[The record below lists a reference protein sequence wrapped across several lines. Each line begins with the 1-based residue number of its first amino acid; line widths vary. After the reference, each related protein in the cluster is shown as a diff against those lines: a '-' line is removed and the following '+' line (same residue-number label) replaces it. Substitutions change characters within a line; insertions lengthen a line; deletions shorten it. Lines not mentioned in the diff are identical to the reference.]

1 MNGKIQKQKRK
12 EDIVY
17 QDLTP
22 SNQIKPEEE
31 SIQALRWA
39 IENPNVK
46 NIALSG
52 PYGSGK
58 SSVIQSYLK
67 EYDVPKRYSKWYMK
81 WYYQGLGKIPFLKR
95 FIPKSSGCVLQISL
109 ATFDENNI
117 GEDSKREELQR
128 GILKQLF
135 YKVNSS
141 KIPLSRYRKLHHISG
156 RKYVLATICVCLL
169 ILAGAYVA
177 FPEATGSFLT
187 DYWQGIG
194 RWDIIFRVVAL
205 VGLLGGI
212 SYLVWMFTTRFRIKS
227 IAVGDISAEG
237 TGVAEESILDQNLD
251 EIIYFF
257 EKTKYN
263 LVFIEDLDRFDNT
276 EIFINLRELNDTL
289 NGYEVLKKRGKITFV
304 YAVRDDLFEADT
316 ERTKFFDF
324 VVPVIPYMNET
335 NSDQVMNDLL
345 KIGDQYEP
353 RKEEE
358 QHEISKEYVK
368 QVYPYIGDMRLLIN
382 TINEFWVYKRILKKD
397 TQDKLNDEK
406 MMSLMIY
413 KNSYPQDF
421 AALEEE
427 KGVVKETFEQKEQ
440 LISEQEKK
448 LKRRK
453 EDLYRLQE
461 DAANSVREIKILI
474 LAELRKTVPKA
485 GCSLEYVVRVGSNS
499 SKRFEESAI
508 LEADFSMDEFRK
520 KNAEV
525 CVEYKESYY
534 SSTKKTEWI
543 TEPEYSN
550 ARLADLFAR
559 YDLHKEYEITSVE
572 EAKLELEKTDR
583 KIRNLHAATL
593 SRLLSDKDMIAQMSE
608 AVKENELLVFL
619 LRKGYIDENYADY
632 INYFREGTISKAE
645 LNFIRTVR
653 NNQSECNFDFTIVH
667 PANVI
672 EKLFDYEFEQPELL
686 NYSLM
691 DYMLEYI
698 PDDKKLRILLKQVVN
713 HSENSRQFI
722 LGYLS
727 RKKQIKKFIEQIL
740 MLSSMVWKDM
750 EADSILTEEQKYIYL
765 NEILC
770 FGTIEGIVSNNYKES
785 ETDVGI
791 IRQRIEKE
799 PDIFEKLPDVVTEK
813 WIQILGELE
822 IDFFEV
828 HLQKTDQKVV
838 DFIITNWNFQLN
850 RYMMKEIFMVCA
862 PKYLPLL
869 FLANYYCLQKLGNND
884 LLGYVNEY
892 MKDYVENIT
901 LGVETNTKENKENVE
916 RMLGKL
922 LDTDLSLCGKIIE
935 KENNVHWDALE
946 DCLSQREDA
955 NKLWKFLLQ
964 YDRITA
970 NWQNCIA
977 YYELK
982 EEVDATL
989 RDYVDR
995 NIDSICERN
1004 ENDNLP
1010 HDFLRALLMCDVS
1023 YKTFDT
1029 LTRIPRLTPFDC
1041 ECTAFNEDRLL
1052 LMIQRGYLLFS
1063 VEILEELKEIS
1074 EEIWLAYIDEY
1085 KKEFLENLQAE
1096 NLGLEDVKIVL
1107 DEMIFVGED
1116 ENTVLQQIKPSEIDD
1131 ELAEILYGLR
1141 TEECYEKPYVEAVW
1155 NVLPDE
1161 CRYSWLCKHMGV
1173 YDQDEL
1179 AEHFAQLANT
1189 YHALAE
1195 RTDHN
1200 HKYKLHNSEY
1210 NRILCEKLKKRR
1222 YITGVTVKGNYL
1234 EGYVRKK

>member
-1 MNGKIQKQKRK
+1 MNDKIQKRK

-81 WYYQGLGKIPFLKR
+81 WYYQGVGKIPFLER
-95 FIPKSSGCVLQISL
+95 FIPKSSERVLQISL
-109 ATFDENNI
+109 ATF
-117 GEDSKREELQR
+117 GEKNLNKDNKKEELQR

-135 YKVNSS
+135 YKVNAS
-141 KIPLSRYRKLHHISG
+141 KIPLSRYRKLQHISG
-156 RKYVLATICVCLL
+156 IKYVIASIMVGLF
-169 ILAGAYVA
+169 ILAGAYVV
-177 FPEATGSFLT
+177 FPEATYSFLIG
-187 DYWQGIG
+187 YWKEIG
-194 RWDIIFRVVAL
+194 KLERIRRVVAL
-205 VGLLGGI
+205 LGMLGGV
-212 SYLVWMFTTRFRIKS
+212 SYLLRVCTSRFRIKS
-227 IAVGDISAEG
+227 IAVGDITAEG
-237 TGVAEESILDQNLD
+237 MNLSEESILDQNLD
-251 EIIYFF
+251 EIVYFF

-263 LVFIEDLDRFDNT
+263 LVFIEDLDRFNNT
-276 EIFINLRELNDTL
+276 EIFTNLRELNDTL
-289 NGYEVLKKRGKITFV
+289 NNYEVLKKRGKITFV
-304 YAVRDDLFEADT
+304 YAVKDELFKVDT

-324 VVPVIPYMNET
+324 IVPVIPYMNET

-427 KGVVKETFEQKEQ
+427 KGVVKEAFEQKER
-440 LISEQEKK
+440 LIREKEEK
-448 LKRRK
+448 LKCKK
-453 EDLYRLQE
+453 ENINKLQE
-461 DAANSVREIKILI
+461 DAANSVREIKLLI
-474 LAELRKTVPKA
+474 LAELKKVVPTD
-485 GCSLEYVVRVGSNS
+485 GHSLKYNVKVGYS
-499 SKRFEESAI
+499 EQAYLESEI
-508 LEADFSMDEFRK
+508 LADEFTMDVFRQE
-520 KNAEV
+520 NVEV
-525 CVEYKESYY
+525 NIEYRNQYRHIER
-534 SSTKKTEWI
+534 TEFI
-543 TEPEYSN
+543 TEPEHSN
-550 ARLADLFAR
+550 ARLSDLFAR
-559 YDLHKEYEITSVE
+559 YDLHKKYEIISVE
-572 EAKLELEKTDR
+572 ETKRELEKTD
-583 KIRNLHAATL
+583 KEIQNLHATTL
-593 SRLLSDKDMIAQMSE
+593 SQLLANRDMIAQMPA

-653 NNQSECNFDFTIVH
+653 NNQGECNFDFTIVH

-698 PDDKKLRILLKQVVN
+698 PDDKKLRILLNQVVN
-713 HSENSRQFI
+713 RSENSRQFI

-727 RKKQIKKFIEQIL
+727 RKNQTKKFVEQIL
-740 MLSSMVWKDM
+740 MLSSMVWKDI

-828 HLQKTDQKVV
+828 HLQKTDRKIV

-869 FLANYYCLQKLGNND
+869 FLANYYCLQKLANND
-884 LLGYVNEY
+884 LLEYVNEY
-892 MKDYVENIT
+892 MKDYVENVT

-922 LDTDLSLCGKIIE
+922 LDTDLPLCGKIIE
-935 KENNVHWDALE
+935 KEHNVHWDALE

-977 YYELK
+977 YYELN

-1200 HKYKLHNSEY
+1200 HKYRLHNSEY
-1210 NRILCEKLKKRR
+1210 NRILCEKLKKRG

>member
-1 MNGKIQKQKRK
+1 MNDKIQKRK

-81 WYYQGLGKIPFLKR
+81 WYYQGVGKIPFLER
-95 FIPKSSGCVLQISL
+95 FIPKSSECVLQISL
-109 ATFDENNI
+109 ATF
-117 GEDSKREELQR
+117 GEKNLNKDNKKEELQR

-135 YKVNSS
+135 YKVNAS
-141 KIPLSRYRKLHHISG
+141 KIPLSRYRKLQHISG
-156 RKYVLATICVCLL
+156 IKYVIASIMVGLF
-169 ILAGAYVA
+169 ILAGAYVV
-177 FPEATGSFLT
+177 FPEATYSFLIG
-187 DYWQGIG
+187 YWKEIG
-194 RWDIIFRVVAL
+194 KLERIRRVVAL
-205 VGLLGGI
+205 LGMLGGV
-212 SYLVWMFTTRFRIKS
+212 SYLLRVCTSRFRIKS
-227 IAVGDISAEG
+227 IAVGDITAEG
-237 TGVAEESILDQNLD
+237 MNLSEESILDQNLD
-251 EIIYFF
+251 EIVYFF

-263 LVFIEDLDRFDNT
+263 LVFIEDLDRFNNT
-276 EIFINLRELNDTL
+276 EIFTNLRELNDTL
-289 NGYEVLKKRGKITFV
+289 NNYEVLKKRGKITFV
-304 YAVRDDLFEADT
+304 YAVKDELFKVDT

-324 VVPVIPYMNET
+324 IVPVIPYMNET

-368 QVYPYIGDMRLLIN
+368 QIYPYIGDMRLLIN

-413 KNSYPQDF
+413 KNSCPQDF

-427 KGVVKETFEQKEQ
+427 KGVVKEAFEQKER
-440 LISEQEKK
+440 LIREKEEK
-448 LKRRK
+448 LKCKK
-453 EDLYRLQE
+453 ENINKLQE
-461 DAANSVREIKILI
+461 DAANSVWEIKLLI
-474 LAELRKTVPKA
+474 LAELKKVVPTD
-485 GCSLEYVVRVGSNS
+485 GHSLKYNVKVGYSEQS
-499 SKRFEESAI
+499 YLESEI
-508 LEADFSMDEFRK
+508 LADEFTMDVFRQ
-520 KNAEV
+520 KNVEV
-525 CVEYKESYY
+525 NIEYRDQYRHIER
-534 SSTKKTEWI
+534 TEFI

-550 ARLADLFAR
+550 VRLADLFAR

-572 EAKLELEKTDR
+572 AAKLELEKTD
-583 KIRNLHAATL
+583 KEIQNLHATTL
-593 SRLLSDKDMIAQMSE
+593 SRFMSDKAMIEQMPE
-608 AVKENELLVFL
+608 AVQENELLVFL

-632 INYFREGTISKAE
+632 INYFREGTISKSE

-653 NNQSECNFDFTIVH
+653 NNQGECNFDSTIVH

-722 LGYLS
+722 LEYLS

-740 MLSSMVWKDM
+740 MLSSMVWKDI

-828 HLQKTDQKVV
+828 HLQKTDRKIV

-862 PKYLPLL
+862 SKYLPFL

-977 YYELK
+977 YYELN

-995 NIDSICERN
+995 NIDSILEQN
-1004 ENDNLP
+1004 VNDNLP
-1010 HDFLRALLMCDVS
+1010 HDFLRALLMSDVS

-1041 ECTAFNEDRLL
+1041 ECTAFNEDRLR
-1052 LMIQRGYLLFS
+1052 LMIQRGYLPFS

-1074 EEIWLAYIDEY
+1074 EEVWLAYIDEY
-1085 KKEFLENLQAE
+1085 KKEFLENLQTE

-1107 DEMIFVGED
+1107 NEMIFVGED

-1200 HKYKLHNSEY
+1200 HKYRLHNSEY
-1210 NRILCEKLKKRR
+1210 NRILCEKLKKRG

>member
-1 MNGKIQKQKRK
+1 MNDKIQKRK

-81 WYYQGLGKIPFLKR
+81 WYYQGVGKIPFLER
-95 FIPKSSGCVLQISL
+95 FIPKSSECVLQISL
-109 ATFDENNI
+109 ATF
-117 GEDSKREELQR
+117 GEKNLNKDNKKEELQR

-135 YKVNSS
+135 YKVNAS
-141 KIPLSRYRKLHHISG
+141 KIPLSRYRKLQHISG
-156 RKYVLATICVCLL
+156 IKYVIASIMVGLF
-169 ILAGAYVA
+169 ILAGAYVV
-177 FPEATGSFLT
+177 FPEATYSFLIG
-187 DYWQGIG
+187 YWKEIG
-194 RWDIIFRVVAL
+194 KLERIRRVVAL
-205 VGLLGGI
+205 LGMLGGV
-212 SYLVWMFTTRFRIKS
+212 SYLLRVCTSRFRIKS
-227 IAVGDISAEG
+227 IAVGDITAEG
-237 TGVAEESILDQNLD
+237 MNLSEESILDQNLD
-251 EIIYFF
+251 EIVYFF

-263 LVFIEDLDRFDNT
+263 LVFIEDLDRFNNT
-276 EIFINLRELNDTL
+276 EIFTNLRELNDTL
-289 NGYEVLKKRGKITFV
+289 NNYEVLKKRGKITFV
-304 YAVRDDLFEADT
+304 YAVKDELFKVDT

-324 VVPVIPYMNET
+324 IVPVIPYMNET

-368 QVYPYIGDMRLLIN
+368 QIYPYIGDMRLLIN

-413 KNSYPQDF
+413 KNSCPQDF

-427 KGVVKETFEQKEQ
+427 KGVVKEAFEQKER
-440 LISEQEKK
+440 LIREKEEK
-448 LKRRK
+448 LKCKK
-453 EDLYRLQE
+453 ENINKLQE
-461 DAANSVREIKILI
+461 DAANSVWEIKLLI
-474 LAELRKTVPKA
+474 LAELKKVVPTD
-485 GCSLEYVVRVGSNS
+485 GHSLKYNVKVGYSEQS
-499 SKRFEESAI
+499 YLESEI
-508 LEADFSMDEFRK
+508 LADEFTMDVFRQ
-520 KNAEV
+520 KNVEV
-525 CVEYKESYY
+525 NIEYRDQYRHIER
-534 SSTKKTEWI
+534 TEFI

-550 ARLADLFAR
+550 VRLADLFAR

-572 EAKLELEKTDR
+572 AAKLELEKTD
-583 KIRNLHAATL
+583 KEIQNLHATTL
-593 SRLLSDKDMIAQMSE
+593 SRFMSDKAMIEQMPE
-608 AVKENELLVFL
+608 AVQENELLVFL

-632 INYFREGTISKAE
+632 INYFREGTISKSE

-653 NNQSECNFDFTIVH
+653 NNQGECNFDSTIVH

-740 MLSSMVWKDM
+740 MLSSMVWKDI

-828 HLQKTDQKVV
+828 HLQKTDRKIV

-977 YYELK
+977 YYELN

-1155 NVLPDE
+1155 NVLPEE

-1179 AEHFAQLANT
+1179 AEHFAQLDKT
-1189 YHALAE
+1189 YHVLAE

-1200 HKYKLHNSEY
+1200 HKYRLYNSEY
-1210 NRILCEKLKKRR
+1210 NRVLCEKLKKRG

>member
-1 MNGKIQKQKRK
+1 MNDKIQKRK

-67 EYDVPKRYSKWYMK
+67 EYDVPKRYSKWYLK
-81 WYYQGLGKIPFLKR
+81 WYYQGLGKIPFLER
-95 FIPKSSGCVLQISL
+95 FISKSSERVLQISL
-109 ATFDENNI
+109 ATF
-117 GEDSKREELQR
+117 GEKNLNKDNKKEELQR

-135 YKVNSS
+135 YKVNAS
-141 KIPLSRYRKLHHISG
+141 KIPLSRYRKLQHISG
-156 RKYVLATICVCLL
+156 IKYVIASIMVGLF
-169 ILAGAYVA
+169 ILAGVYVV
-177 FPEATGSFLT
+177 FPEATYSFLIG
-187 DYWQGIG
+187 YWKEIG
-194 RWDIIFRVVAL
+194 KLERIRRVVAL
-205 VGLLGGI
+205 LGMLGGV
-212 SYLVWMFTTRFRIKS
+212 SYLLRVCISRFRIKS
-227 IAVGDISAEG
+227 IAVGDITAEG
-237 TGVAEESILDQNLD
+237 MNLSEESILDQNLD
-251 EIIYFF
+251 EIVYFF

-263 LVFIEDLDRFDNT
+263 LVFIEDLDRFNNT
-276 EIFINLRELNDTL
+276 EIFTNLRELNDTL
-289 NGYEVLKKRGKITFV
+289 NNYEVLKKRGKITFV
-304 YAVRDDLFEADT
+304 YAVKDELFKVDT

-324 VVPVIPYMNET
+324 IVPVIPYMNET

-427 KGVVKETFEQKEQ
+427 KGVVKEAFEQKER
-440 LISEQEKK
+440 LIREKEEK
-448 LKRRK
+448 LKCKK
-453 EDLYRLQE
+453 ENINKLQE
-461 DAANSVREIKILI
+461 DAANSVREIKLLI
-474 LAELRKTVPKA
+474 LAELKKVVPTD
-485 GCSLEYVVRVGSNS
+485 GHSLKYNVKVGYSEQS
-499 SKRFEESAI
+499 YLESEI
-508 LEADFSMDEFRK
+508 LADEFTMDVFRQ
-520 KNAEV
+520 KNVEV
-525 CVEYKESYY
+525 NIEYRDQYRHIER
-534 SSTKKTEWI
+534 TEFI

-550 ARLADLFAR
+550 VRLADLFAR

-572 EAKLELEKTDR
+572 AAKLELEKTD
-583 KIRNLHAATL
+583 KEIQNLHATTL
-593 SRLLSDKDMIAQMSE
+593 SRFMSDKAMIEQMPE
-608 AVKENELLVFL
+608 AVQENELLVFL

-632 INYFREGTISKAE
+632 INYFREGTISKSE

-653 NNQSECNFDFTIVH
+653 NNQGECNFDFTIVH

-698 PDDKKLRILLKQVVN
+698 PDDKKLKILLKQVVN
-713 HSENSRQFI
+713 RSENSRQFI

-727 RKKQIKKFIEQIL
+727 KKNQTKKFVEQIL
-740 MLSSMVWKDM
+740 MLSSMVWKDI
-750 EADSILTEEQKYIYL
+750 EADPILTEEKKYIYL

-799 PDIFEKLPDVVTEK
+799 PDIFEKLPDVTTEK

-828 HLQKTDQKVV
+828 HLQKTDRKIV

-869 FLANYYCLQKLGNND
+869 FMANYYCLQKLANDD
-884 LLGYVNEY
+884 LLEYVNEY
-892 MKDYVENIT
+892 MKDYVENII

-922 LDTDLSLCGKIIE
+922 LETDLPLCGKIIE
-935 KENNVHWDALE
+935 KEQNVHWDALE

-964 YDRITA
+964 YDRVTA
-970 NWQNCIA
+970 NWQNCIV
-977 YYELK
+977 YYELN
-982 EEVDATL
+982 EEVDVTL
-989 RDYVDR
+989 KDYVDR
-995 NIDSICERN
+995 NIDSILGQN

-1010 HDFLRALLMCDVS
+1010 HDFLRALLMSDVS

-1029 LTRIPRLTPFDC
+1029 LTRISRLTPFDC
-1041 ECTAFNEDRLL
+1041 KCAAFDEERIQ
-1052 LMIQRGYLLFS
+1052 LMIQRSYLPFS
-1063 VEILEELKEIS
+1063 AEILEELKEIS
-1074 EEIWLAYIDEY
+1074 EEVWLTYIDKY
-1085 KKEFLENLQAE
+1085 KKDFLENLQAE
-1096 NLGLEDVKIVL
+1096 YLGLEAVKIVL
-1107 DEMIFVGED
+1107 NEMIFVGED

-1179 AEHFAQLANT
+1179 AEHFAQLDKT

-1210 NRILCEKLKKRR
+1210 NRMLCEKLKKRG
-1222 YITGVTVKGNYL
+1222 YITDAKVKGEYL

>member
-1 MNGKIQKQKRK
+1 MNDKIQKRK

-81 WYYQGLGKIPFLKR
+81 WYYQGVGKIPFLER
-95 FIPKSSGCVLQISL
+95 FIPKSSECVLQISL
-109 ATFDENNI
+109 ATF
-117 GEDSKREELQR
+117 GEKNLNKDNKKEELQR

-135 YKVNSS
+135 YKVNAS
-141 KIPLSRYRKLHHISG
+141 KIPLSRYRKLQHISG
-156 RKYVLATICVCLL
+156 IKYVIASIMVGLF
-169 ILAGAYVA
+169 ILAGAYVV
-177 FPEATGSFLT
+177 FPEATYSFLIG
-187 DYWQGIG
+187 YWKEIG
-194 RWDIIFRVVAL
+194 KLERIRRVVAL
-205 VGLLGGI
+205 LGMLGGV
-212 SYLVWMFTTRFRIKS
+212 SYLLRVCTSRFRIKS
-227 IAVGDISAEG
+227 IAVGDITAEG
-237 TGVAEESILDQNLD
+237 MNLSEESILDQNLD
-251 EIIYFF
+251 EIVYFF

-263 LVFIEDLDRFDNT
+263 LVFIEDLDRFNNT
-276 EIFINLRELNDTL
+276 EIFTNLRELNDTL
-289 NGYEVLKKRGKITFV
+289 NNYEVLKKRGKITFV
-304 YAVRDDLFEADT
+304 YAVKDELFKVDT

-324 VVPVIPYMNET
+324 IVPVIPYMNET

-368 QVYPYIGDMRLLIN
+368 QIYPYIGDMRLLIN

-413 KNSYPQDF
+413 KNSCPQDF

-427 KGVVKETFEQKEQ
+427 KGVVKEAFEQKER
-440 LISEQEKK
+440 LIREKEEK
-448 LKRRK
+448 LKCKK
-453 EDLYRLQE
+453 ENINKLQE
-461 DAANSVREIKILI
+461 DAANSVWEIKLLI
-474 LAELRKTVPKA
+474 LAELKKVVPTD
-485 GCSLEYVVRVGSNS
+485 GHSLKYNVKVGYSEQS
-499 SKRFEESAI
+499 YLESEI
-508 LEADFSMDEFRK
+508 LADEFTMDVFRQ
-520 KNAEV
+520 KNVEV
-525 CVEYKESYY
+525 NIEYRDQYRHIER
-534 SSTKKTEWI
+534 TEFI

-550 ARLADLFAR
+550 VRLADLFAR

-572 EAKLELEKTDR
+572 AAKLELEKTD
-583 KIRNLHAATL
+583 KEIQNLHATTL
-593 SRLLSDKDMIAQMSE
+593 SRFMSDKAMIEQMPE
-608 AVKENELLVFL
+608 AVQENELLVFL

-632 INYFREGTISKAE
+632 INYFREGTISKSE

-653 NNQSECNFDFTIVH
+653 NNQGECNFDSTIVH

-722 LGYLS
+722 LEYLS

-740 MLSSMVWKDM
+740 MLSSMVWKDI

-828 HLQKTDQKVV
+828 HLQKTDRKIV

-862 PKYLPLL
+862 SKYLPFL

-977 YYELK
+977 YYELN

-1155 NVLPDE
+1155 NVLPEE

-1179 AEHFAQLANT
+1179 AEHFAQLDKT
-1189 YHALAE
+1189 YHVLAE

-1200 HKYKLHNSEY
+1200 HKYRLYNSEY
-1210 NRILCEKLKKRR
+1210 NRVLCEKLKKRG

>member
-1 MNGKIQKQKRK
+1 M
-12 EDIVY
+12 
-17 QDLTP
+17 
-22 SNQIKPEEE
+22 
-31 SIQALRWA
+31 LR
-39 IENPNVK
+39 
-46 NIALSG
+46 
-52 PYGSGK
+52 
-58 SSVIQSYLK
+58 
-67 EYDVPKRYSKWYMK
+67 
-81 WYYQGLGKIPFLKR
+81 
-95 FIPKSSGCVLQISL
+95 
-109 ATFDENNI
+109 
-117 GEDSKREELQR
+117 
-128 GILKQLF
+128 
-135 YKVNSS
+135 
-141 KIPLSRYRKLHHISG
+141 
-156 RKYVLATICVCLL
+156 VC
-169 ILAGAYVA
+169 
-177 FPEATGSFLT
+177 TS
-187 DYWQGIG
+187 
-194 RWDIIFRVVAL
+194 
-205 VGLLGGI
+205 
-212 SYLVWMFTTRFRIKS
+212 RFRIKS
-227 IAVGDISAEG
+227 IAVGDITAEG
-237 TGVAEESILDQNLD
+237 MNLSEESILDQNLD
-251 EIIYFF
+251 EIVYFF

-263 LVFIEDLDRFDNT
+263 LVFIEDLDRFNNT
-276 EIFINLRELNDTL
+276 EIFTNLRELNDTL
-289 NGYEVLKKRGKITFV
+289 NNYEVLKKRGKITFV
-304 YAVRDDLFEADT
+304 YAVKDELFKVDT

-324 VVPVIPYMNET
+324 IVPVIPYMNET

-427 KGVVKETFEQKEQ
+427 KGVVKEAFEQKER
-440 LISEQEKK
+440 LIREKGEK
-448 LKRRK
+448 LKCKK
-453 EDLYRLQE
+453 ENINKLQE
-461 DAANSVREIKILI
+461 DAANSVREIKLLI
-474 LAELRKTVPKA
+474 LAELKKVVPTD
-485 GCSLEYVVRVGSNS
+485 GHSLKYNVKVGYS
-499 SKRFEESAI
+499 EQAYLESEI
-508 LEADFSMDEFRK
+508 LADEFTMDVFRQE
-520 KNAEV
+520 NVEV
-525 CVEYKESYY
+525 NIEYRNQYRHIER
-534 SSTKKTEWI
+534 TEFI
-543 TEPEYSN
+543 TEPEHSN
-550 ARLADLFAR
+550 ARLSDLFAR
-559 YDLHKEYEITSVE
+559 YDLHKKYEIISVE
-572 EAKLELEKTDR
+572 ETKRELEKTD
-583 KIRNLHAATL
+583 KEIQNLHATTL
-593 SRLLSDKDMIAQMSE
+593 SQLLANRDMIAQMPA

-653 NNQSECNFDFTIVH
+653 NNQGECNFDFTIVH

-698 PDDKKLRILLKQVVN
+698 PDDKKLRILLNQVVN
-713 HSENSRQFI
+713 RSENSRQFI

-727 RKKQIKKFIEQIL
+727 RKNQTKKFVEQIL
-740 MLSSMVWKDM
+740 MLSSMVWKDI

-828 HLQKTDQKVV
+828 HLQKTDRKIV

-869 FLANYYCLQKLGNND
+869 FLANYYCLQKLANND
-884 LLGYVNEY
+884 LLEYVNEY

-922 LDTDLSLCGKIIE
+922 LDTDLPLCGKIIE
-935 KENNVHWDALE
+935 KEHNVHWDALE

-977 YYELK
+977 YYELN

-1041 ECTAFNEDRLL
+1041 ECTAFNEDRLR
-1052 LMIQRGYLLFS
+1052 LMIQRGYLPFS

-1074 EEIWLAYIDEY
+1074 EEVWLAYIDEY

-1107 DEMIFVGED
+1107 NEMIFVGED

-1200 HKYKLHNSEY
+1200 HKYRLHNSEY
-1210 NRILCEKLKKRR
+1210 NRILCEKLKKRG

>member
-1 MNGKIQKQKRK
+1 M
-12 EDIVY
+12 
-17 QDLTP
+17 
-22 SNQIKPEEE
+22 
-31 SIQALRWA
+31 
-39 IENPNVK
+39 
-46 NIALSG
+46 
-52 PYGSGK
+52 
-58 SSVIQSYLK
+58 
-67 EYDVPKRYSKWYMK
+67 
-81 WYYQGLGKIPFLKR
+81 
-95 FIPKSSGCVLQISL
+95 
-109 ATFDENNI
+109 
-117 GEDSKREELQR
+117 
-128 GILKQLF
+128 
-135 YKVNSS
+135 
-141 KIPLSRYRKLHHISG
+141 
-156 RKYVLATICVCLL
+156 
-169 ILAGAYVA
+169 
-177 FPEATGSFLT
+177 
-187 DYWQGIG
+187 
-194 RWDIIFRVVAL
+194 
-205 VGLLGGI
+205 
-212 SYLVWMFTTRFRIKS
+212 
-227 IAVGDISAEG
+227 
-237 TGVAEESILDQNLD
+237 
-251 EIIYFF
+251 
-257 EKTKYN
+257 
-263 LVFIEDLDRFDNT
+263 
-276 EIFINLRELNDTL
+276 
-289 NGYEVLKKRGKITFV
+289 
-304 YAVRDDLFEADT
+304 
-316 ERTKFFDF
+316 
-324 VVPVIPYMNET
+324 
-335 NSDQVMNDLL
+335 
-345 KIGDQYEP
+345 
-353 RKEEE
+353 
-358 QHEISKEYVK
+358 
-368 QVYPYIGDMRLLIN
+368 
-382 TINEFWVYKRILKKD
+382 
-397 TQDKLNDEK
+397 
-406 MMSLMIY
+406 
-413 KNSYPQDF
+413 
-421 AALEEE
+421 
-427 KGVVKETFEQKEQ
+427 
-440 LISEQEKK
+440 
-448 LKRRK
+448 
-453 EDLYRLQE
+453 
-461 DAANSVREIKILI
+461 
-474 LAELRKTVPKA
+474 
-485 GCSLEYVVRVGSNS
+485 
-499 SKRFEESAI
+499 
-508 LEADFSMDEFRK
+508 
-520 KNAEV
+520 
-525 CVEYKESYY
+525 
-534 SSTKKTEWI
+534 
-543 TEPEYSN
+543 
-550 ARLADLFAR
+550 
-559 YDLHKEYEITSVE
+559 
-572 EAKLELEKTDR
+572 
-583 KIRNLHAATL
+583 
-593 SRLLSDKDMIAQMSE
+593 
-608 AVKENELLVFL
+608 
-619 LRKGYIDENYADY
+619 
-632 INYFREGTISKAE
+632 
-645 LNFIRTVR
+645 
-653 NNQSECNFDFTIVH
+653 
-667 PANVI
+667 
-672 EKLFDYEFEQPELL
+672 
-686 NYSLM
+686 
-691 DYMLEYI
+691 
-698 PDDKKLRILLKQVVN
+698 
-713 HSENSRQFI
+713 
-722 LGYLS
+722 
-727 RKKQIKKFIEQIL
+727 
-740 MLSSMVWKDM
+740 
-750 EADSILTEEQKYIYL
+750 TEEQKYIYL

-828 HLQKTDQKVV
+828 HLQKTDRKIV

-977 YYELK
+977 YYELN

-1010 HDFLRALLMCDVS
+1010 HDFLRALLMSNVS

-1029 LTRIPRLTPFDC
+1029 LTRILRLTPFDC
-1041 ECTAFNEDRLL
+1041 KCTAFNEDRLL

-1074 EEIWLAYIDEY
+1074 EKIWLAYIDEY

-1200 HKYKLHNSEY
+1200 HKYRLHNSEY
-1210 NRILCEKLKKRR
+1210 NRILCEKLKKRG

>member
-1 MNGKIQKQKRK
+1 MNDKIQKRK

-81 WYYQGLGKIPFLKR
+81 WYYQGVGKIPFLER
-95 FIPKSSGCVLQISL
+95 FIPKSSERVLQISL
-109 ATFDENNI
+109 ATF
-117 GEDSKREELQR
+117 GEKNLNKDNKKEELQR

-135 YKVNSS
+135 YKVNAS
-141 KIPLSRYRKLHHISG
+141 KIPLSRYRKLQHISG
-156 RKYVLATICVCLL
+156 IKYVIASIMVGLF
-169 ILAGAYVA
+169 ILAGAYVV
-177 FPEATGSFLT
+177 FPEATYSFLIG
-187 DYWQGIG
+187 YWKEIG
-194 RWDIIFRVVAL
+194 KLERIRRVVAL
-205 VGLLGGI
+205 LGMLGGV
-212 SYLVWMFTTRFRIKS
+212 SYLLRVCTSRFRIKS
-227 IAVGDISAEG
+227 IAVGDITAEG
-237 TGVAEESILDQNLD
+237 MNLSEESILDQNLD
-251 EIIYFF
+251 EIVYFF

-263 LVFIEDLDRFDNT
+263 LVFIEDLDRFNNT
-276 EIFINLRELNDTL
+276 EIFTNLRELNDTL
-289 NGYEVLKKRGKITFV
+289 NNYEVLKKRGKITFV
-304 YAVRDDLFEADT
+304 YAVKDELFKVDT

-324 VVPVIPYMNET
+324 IVPVIPYMNET

-427 KGVVKETFEQKEQ
+427 KGVVKEAFEQKER
-440 LISEQEKK
+440 LIREKEEK
-448 LKRRK
+448 LKCKK
-453 EDLYRLQE
+453 ENINKLQE
-461 DAANSVREIKILI
+461 DAANSVREIKLLI
-474 LAELRKTVPKA
+474 LAELKKVVPTD
-485 GCSLEYVVRVGSNS
+485 GHSLKYNVKVGYSEQS
-499 SKRFEESAI
+499 YLESEI
-508 LEADFSMDEFRK
+508 LADEFTMDVFRQ
-520 KNAEV
+520 KNVEV
-525 CVEYKESYY
+525 NIEYRDQYRHIER
-534 SSTKKTEWI
+534 TEFI

-550 ARLADLFAR
+550 VRLADLFAR
-559 YDLHKEYEITSVE
+559 YDLHKKYEITSIE
-572 EAKLELEKTDR
+572 EAKMELEKTD
-583 KIRNLHAATL
+583 KEIQNLHATTL
-593 SRLLSDKDMIAQMSE
+593 SRFMSDKAMIEQMPE
-608 AVKENELLVFL
+608 AVQENELLVFL

-632 INYFREGTISKAE
+632 INYFREGTISKSE

-653 NNQSECNFDFTIVH
+653 NNQGECNFDFTIVH

-698 PDDKKLRILLKQVVN
+698 PDDKKLKILLKQVVN

-740 MLSSMVWKDM
+740 MLSSMVWKDI

-828 HLQKTDQKVV
+828 HLQKTDRKIV

-869 FLANYYCLQKLGNND
+869 FLANYYCLQKLANND
-884 LLGYVNEY
+884 LLEYVNEY

-922 LDTDLSLCGKIIE
+922 LDTDLPLCGKIIE
-935 KENNVHWDALE
+935 KEHNVHWDALK
-946 DCLSQREDA
+946 DCLPQREDA

-977 YYELK
+977 YYELN

-989 RDYVDR
+989 RDYIDR
-995 NIDSICERN
+995 NIDSILEQN
-1004 ENDNLP
+1004 VNDNLP
-1010 HDFLRALLMCDVS
+1010 HDFLRALLMSDVS

-1029 LTRIPRLTPFDC
+1029 LTQIPRLTPFDC
-1041 ECTAFNEDRLL
+1041 ECTTFNEDRLR
-1052 LMIQRGYLLFS
+1052 LMIQRGYLPFS

-1074 EEIWLAYIDEY
+1074 EEVWLAYIDEY

-1107 DEMIFVGED
+1107 NEMIFVGED

-1179 AEHFAQLANT
+1179 AEHFAQLDNT

-1200 HKYKLHNSEY
+1200 HKYRLYNSEY
-1210 NRILCEKLKKRR
+1210 NRILCEKLKKRG